1 MGLLKQ
7 GFKYGGLAYAARSIG
22 KGVAAREESKV
33 AAAAAAATPTTSA
46 PADGQYQQQ
55 RGEARELPAYDA
67 MNNNSDQVL
76 TRVRIHYA
84 VHAAWAW
91 GSR

>member
-67 MNNNSDQVL
+67 MDGWGYAHASWCDRSCGGRCGA
-76 TRVRIHYA
+76 RVE
-84 VHAAWAW
+84 
-91 GSR
+91 